1 MPVTKIYSKCAQL
14 RTQFLDGL
22 TPSEIEIILAAGTQ
36 QQFRAN
42 TVITTQGDP
51 ANRMFLLTK
60 GRARYF
66 FMTQDGHKN
75 LLSWFTPGHIFGGA
89 ALLMKPS
96 PYFVSAEAVRDISAV
111 VWDSSTIR
119 ELAARYP
126 KLMENM
132 FMIMADYLNWY
143 VATHVALTCQ
153 TARQRPC
160 SSRAGYTVIPHSS
173 SMTGRPPR
181 VAARPVPPAKILRR
195 AVRPDPAQPA
205 ARAAPRTGCADFAP
219 RGRFLRHGNSL
230 SSCVVAGEKADDGG
244 SSWLPR

>member
-96 PYFVSAEAVRDISAV
+96 PYFVSAEAVRDSSAV

-153 TARQRPC
+153 TARQRLAQLLICLSPVIGQQVPGGIELEVTNEELA
-160 SSRAGYTVIPHSS
+160 SAANITPFTTSRLLSEWQRSHAIFKNRG
-173 SMTGRPPR
+173 
-181 VAARPVPPAKILRR
+181 KIVLRASDR
-195 AVRPDPAQPA
+195 LLQPA
-205 ARAAPRTGCADFAP
+205 
-219 RGRFLRHGNSL
+219 
-230 SSCVVAGEKADDGG
+230 V
-244 SSWLPR
+244 